1 MSKAD
6 ATKADIAAT
15 MLEDTGGVYGLQLT
29 FSNGR
34 VLTLEDNDLKDHQE
48 LRSIA
53 LWHGLKQKLVDAAAL
68 SRDRNTG
75 RAASIDTKFEAVQAV
90 YDRLLA
96 GQWNKPREGASNGT
110 LLAQA
115 LVRLTSRPLESVR
128 EQLAKLT
135 DEQKT
140 ALEKT
145 QNVALAI
152 LEIKRERI
160 ERDGADNGDDLL
172 AGFMS

>member
-1 MSKAD
+1 MTKAD

-15 MLEDTGGVYGLQLT
+15 MLEDGEGLPYGLKLE
-29 FSNGR
+29 FSNGQ
-34 VLTLEDNDLKDHQE
+34 TLQITGPDISTK
-48 LRSIA
+48 IA
-53 LWHGLKQKLVDAAAL
+53 TIATWHGLKQKLVDAAAL
-68 SRDRNTG
+68 SRDRDTG
-75 RAASIDTKFEAVQAV
+75 RAASIDTKFKAVQAV

-96 GQWNKPREGASNGT
+96 DQWTKPREGASNGT

-115 LVRLTSRPLESVR
+115 LVRLTSRPLEAVR

-135 DEQKT
+135 DEQKA

-145 QNVALAI
+145 QNVALEI
-152 LEIKRERI
+152 LAIKRERL
-160 ERDGADNGDDLL
+160 EREGSDNGDDLL

>member
-1 MSKAD
+1 MSKAE

-15 MLEDTGGVYGLQLT
+15 MLEDGEGLPYGLKLEFSNGKTLQLT
-29 FSNGR
+29 GHDISA
-34 VLTLEDNDLKDHQE
+34 K
-48 LRSIA
+48 IA
-53 LWHGLKQKLVDAAAL
+53 TIATWHGLKQKLVDAAAL

-96 GQWNKPREGASNGT
+96 DQWNKPREGASNGT

-115 LVRLTSRPLESVR
+115 LVRLTGRPLESVR

-135 DEQKT
+135 DEQKA

-172 AGFMS
+172 AGFMG

>member
-1 MSKAD
+1 MTKAD
-6 ATKADIAAT
+6 ATKADISAT
-15 MLEDTGGVYGLQLT
+15 MLEDGEGLPYGLKLE
-29 FSNGR
+29 FSNGKTIQ
-34 VLTLEDNDLKDHQE
+34 LTGHDIEAK
-48 LRSIA
+48 IA
-53 LWHGLKQKLVDAAAL
+53 TIATWHGLKQKLVDAAAL

-96 GQWNKPREGASNGT
+96 GQWNKPRDGASNAT

-135 DEQKT
+135 DEQKA

-145 QNVALAI
+145 QNVALEI
-152 LEIKRERI
+152 LAIKRERL
-160 ERDGADNGDDLL
+160 EEKDGPDNGDDLL
-172 AGFMS
+172 AGFMQ